1 MHTQQILLN
10 GITVD
15 ELVARLKSELI
26 PAPAVS
32 ATKETPEDFITVK
45 EVARLLGIS
54 LVTVHKWKKDGKL
67 KFHRFGS
74 RIRFKK
80 SEILNN
86 EKFSKKRK

>member
-1 MHTQQILLN
+1 MNLNHQILLN
-10 GITVD
+10 GISVD
-15 ELVARLKSELI
+15 ELVARLKLELI
-26 PAPAVS
+26 PVPAI
-32 ATKETPEDFITVK
+32 ATKETTEDFITVK

-86 EKFSKKRK
+86 EKFSKGKK

>member
-1 MHTQQILLN
+1 MNLNQQILLN
-10 GITVD
+10 GISVD

-26 PAPAVS
+26 PAPTIA
-32 ATKETPEDFITVK
+32 AKETTEDFITVK

-74 RIRFKK
+74 RIRFRK
-80 SEILNN
+80 SEVENM
-86 EKFSKKRK
+86 EKFNKGEK